1 MVVSFI
7 AIGDWGCGDYI
18 DKRVGDVMINIDY
31 IAIDGQKACTTQV
44 ILVGYGQQC

>member
-7 AIGDWGCGDYI
+7 AIGDWDYI

-31 IAIDGQKACTTQV
+31 IAIDGQKACAPQV
-44 ILVGYGQQC
+44 MFDGLRAV

>member
-7 AIGDWGCGDYI
+7 AIGDWDCGDYI

-31 IAIDGQKACTTQV
+31 VAIDGQKACAPQV
-44 ILVGYGQQC
+44 MFDGLRAV